1 MNDLTFGLQ
10 RLDAARTPQEFLD
23 AVWDLRDS
31 AFDEPQLW
39 SALTAET
46 LLQALAESL
55 EGVPTEG
62 SSPQSANRLLAQA
75 FRKALRPSL
84 KREF

>member
-1 MNDLTFGLQ
+1 MLGLQ
-10 RLDAARTPQEFLD
+10 RLDGARTTEEFVE

-55 EGVPTEG
+55 EGAPTEG
-62 SSPQSANRLLAQA
+62 GSAQPANRLLAQT
-75 FRKALRPSL
+75 FRKALQAPD
-84 KREF
+84 

>member
-1 MNDLTFGLQ
+1 VVDLMIGIQ
-10 RLDAARTPQEFLD
+10 RLDNARTTEEFVD

-55 EGVPTEG
+55 ENAPTERSTG
-62 SSPQSANRLLAQA
+62 QPANQLLAQA
-75 FRKALRPSL
+75 FRKALQAPA
-84 KREF
+84 E